1 MCNQEGPQPER
12 PFSITMYYLLDVYL
26 EQIKLSQQFDAKLAR
41 IASTLKVFLYLAERE
56 SLLLWLCR
64 LLVVVR

>member
-56 SLLLWLCR
+56 SLLWLCR

>member
-12 PFSITMYYLLDVYL
+12 PFSITMFYLPDFYL

-41 IASTLKVFLYLAERE
+41 IASTLKVFLCIWLSEKACRGCAVC
-56 SLLLWLCR
+56 LLS
-64 LLVVVR
+64 